1 MASVM
6 ILAHV
11 KGIAFTNGPWEAAIK
26 KKFGYDMVPWVF
38 LKYLLEFYIAS

>member
-26 KKFGYDMVPWVF
+26 KNW
-38 LKYLLEFYIAS
+38 I